1 QMQHPVNGVE
11 VDDQTRCAPYRQVF
25 DFVAVKHFC
34 CGTYYCCHLCH
45 AELAD
50 DPAQVWPTERFDEDA
65 LLCGVSAHQLSVTN
79 YLAIDGCPQCLV
91 QFNPGCKLHRGL
103 YFAVTAA
110 Q

>member
-1 QMQHPVNGVE
+1 MQHPVYGVE
-11 VDDQTRCAPYRQVF
+11 VDDQTRCAHYRQDF
-25 DFVAVKHFC
+25 DVVAIKHFC

-50 DPAQVWPTERFDEDA
+50 HPAQVWPTERFDDDA
-65 LLCGVSAHQLSVTN
+65 LLCGVCGHQLSVTN